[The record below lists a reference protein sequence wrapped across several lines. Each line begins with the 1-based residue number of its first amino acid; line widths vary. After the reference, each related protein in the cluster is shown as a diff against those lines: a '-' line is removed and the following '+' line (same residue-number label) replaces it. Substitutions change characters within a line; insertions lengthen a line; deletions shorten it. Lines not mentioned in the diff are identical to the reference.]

1 MVRHN
6 QIIPLVSNKVLPS
19 TCDNRVKG
27 MTHGSTLSKT
37 FTGLG
42 ELHPHLLA
50 LYIGT
55 LTRALLLSYRPMC
68 MGESKSMESLL
79 AHKASL
85 KPSKGKRKSVDNST
99 SVVIIRKYGVI

>member
-1 MVRHN
+1 
-6 QIIPLVSNKVLPS
+6 
-19 TCDNRVKG
+19 

-55 LTRALLLSYRPMC
+55 LTRALLLSYPPMC
-68 MGESKSMESLL
+68 MGESKLMESLL

-85 KPSKGKRKSVDNST
+85 KPNKEKRKSVDKWKWKLFFNT
-99 SVVIIRKYGVI
+99 DAMVIIQECGVI